1 MRQFADETDR
11 IGEQERQIL
20 DRHFS
25 NGSIESSKEFI
36 LREHIGLG
44 EQIHEGG
51 LTDIGIT
58 DERDAYHLSAML
70 ALGSHLF
77 VDRFKLL
84 TQEGDTLPDDPFVSF
99 DLRFTH
105 TAVGSTSA
113 SLSVEVR
120 PHTRQTRQHILKVR
134 HFDLGLSIGCLGALK
149 EDLEDKNSAIDDTNV
164 REAFVIKRFLD
175 ITYLPRG
182 EFVVEDHDVYG
193 MMLPYILVDF
203 IEFAFAHIGSRNR
216 KIQSLGEPFDGND
229 TMCVG
234 QKSQLIQVF
243 FGAFFRLIRGYQS
256 YQYCVLY
263 VGLNFYHTSLRVQRY
278 TKKMTYASTCH
289 SFLKFFRK
297 ITYEY
302 RVL

>member
-25 NGSIESSKEFI
+25 NGSIEGSKEFI

-70 ALGSHLF
+70 ALGCHLF
-77 VDRFKLL
+77 INRFELL
-84 TQEGDTLPDDPFVSF
+84 TQEGDTLPDDPFIR
-99 DLRFTH
+99 LNLGLTH
-105 TAVGSTSA
+105 TAIGTTTA
-113 SLSVEVR
+113 SLAVKVG
-120 PHTRQTRQHILKVR
+120 PHTCQTRQHILQMR
-134 HFDLGLSIGCLGALK
+134 HLDLGLSVRGLRALK
-149 EDLEDKNSAIDDTNV
+149 EDLEDKNSAIDDTDV

-182 EFVVEDHDVYG
+182 EFVVEDYDVYG

-203 IEFAFAHIGSRNR
+203 IEFSFAHIGSRNR

-243 FGAFFRLIRGYQS
+243 FSAFFRLIRSYQS
-256 YQYCVLY
+256 HQYCVLY
-263 VGLNFYHTSLRVQRY
+263 VRLNFYHTSLRVQRY
-278 TKKMTYASTCH
+278 TKKMIYTKKIALMSD
-289 SFLKFFRK
+289 FLLFS
-297 ITYEY
+297 
-302 RVL
+302 